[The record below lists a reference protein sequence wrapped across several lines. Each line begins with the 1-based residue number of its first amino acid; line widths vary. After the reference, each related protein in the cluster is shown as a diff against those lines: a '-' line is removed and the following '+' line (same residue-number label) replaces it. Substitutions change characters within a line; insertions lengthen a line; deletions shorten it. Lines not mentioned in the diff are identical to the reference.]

1 MPETRSMPASENLEI
16 LALEKMIN
24 GSEAMF
30 ERRRRILREART
42 IIKEDGLDH
51 LNMRELSLRA
61 KVSTK
66 TIYNAFGSKETVIA
80 LAIHTYFQQF
90 MTNVEFD
97 SEPADFKGA
106 LARQTTSTLRDVD
119 VPNYMRAVV
128 TLYFSPTLHPAIRA
142 VLMDFATRSWEPWLQ
157 MVEDRRELLPG
168 VVLRELM
175 IDLSSIQYACILD
188 WCSGNISED
197 VFVRRSLSS
206 ILMLLGGACIGNAG
220 EQAKEEFFRLQSD
233 NAYRANMVAAARDR
247 ISQAIEAITVSRKN
261 RKGSPVL

>member
-1 MPETRSMPASENLEI
+1 MPETAAMTSSGNLEI

-42 IIKEDGLDH
+42 IIKEDGLDK

-80 LAIHTYFQQF
+80 LAIHTYFKQF
-90 MTNVEFD
+90 IVNVEFD
-97 SEPADFKGA
+97 TDPEDFEGA

-119 VPNYMRAVV
+119 VPNYMNAVV

-142 VLMDFATRSWEPWLQ
+142 VLMDFATRSWEPWLKTK
-157 MVEDRRELLPG
+157 EDRRELLPG

-188 WCSGNISED
+188 WCSGAISDD
-197 VFVRRSLSS
+197 VFLRRSLSS
-206 ILMLLGGACIGNAG
+206 ILLLLSGACTGEAR
-220 EQAKEEFFRLQSD
+220 EQAQQSFLRLQSD
-233 NAYRANMVAAARDR
+233 NSYRTDLVTAARAR
-247 ISQAIEAITVSRKN
+247 ISRAIQVASASR
-261 RKGSPVL
+261 RIHQGAAVL

>member
-1 MPETRSMPASENLEI
+1 MPDTRPMATTYNLEI

-30 ERRRRILREART
+30 ERRRRILREARKL
-42 IIKEDGLDH
+42 IREDGLEN

-66 TIYNAFGSKETVIA
+66 TVYNAFGSKETVIA

-90 MTNVEFD
+90 MGNVEFD
-97 SEPADFKGA
+97 TMADTFEGA
-106 LARQTTSTLRDVD
+106 LIRQTTSTLRDID
-119 VPNYMRAVV
+119 VPNYMKAVV

-142 VLMDFATRSWEPWLQ
+142 VLMDFATRSWEPWLRKN
-157 MVEDRRELLPG
+157 EDRRLLQPG

-188 WCSGNISED
+188 WCSGSIGEE
-197 VFVRRSLSS
+197 VFVRRSLSG
-206 ILMLLGGACIGNAG
+206 ILMLLGGACSG
-220 EQAKEEFFRLQSD
+220 QARAEVEDAFLRLQTD
-233 NAYRANMVAAARDR
+233 VAFRESLVADARCR
-247 ISQAIEAITVSRKN
+247 ISQAIDAATRSGRTRKVA
-261 RKGSPVL
+261 PVL

>member
-1 MPETRSMPASENLEI
+1 MAISENLEI

-66 TIYNAFGSKETVIA
+66 TIYNAFGSKEMVIA

-90 MTNVEFD
+90 IANVEFTTD
-97 SEPADFKGA
+97 PEDFIGA
-106 LARQTTSTLRDVD
+106 LTRQTTSTLRDID
-119 VPNYMRAVV
+119 VPNYMKAVV

-142 VLMDFATRSWEPWLQ
+142 VLMDFATRSWEPWLKKN
-157 MVEDRRELLPG
+157 EDRRQLIPG

-188 WCSGNISED
+188 WCSGAISED

-206 ILMLLGGACIGNAG
+206 ILMLLSGACSG
-220 EQAKEEFFRLQSD
+220 EARDQVQEAFFRLQSD
-233 NAYRANMVAAARDR
+233 NAFREELIAAARGR
-247 ISQAIEAITVSRKN
+247 ISRAIETISVSR
-261 RKGSPVL
+261 RSRSKGAPSPVL

>member
-1 MPETRSMPASENLEI
+1 MAASENLEI

-90 MTNVEFD
+90 MGNVEFD
-97 SEPADFKGA
+97 SDPGHFDGA
-106 LARQTTSTLRDVD
+106 LARQTTSTLRDID
-119 VPNYMRAVV
+119 VPNYMKAVV
-128 TLYFSPTLHPAIRA
+128 TLYFSPTLHLAIRA
-142 VLMDFATRSWEPWLQ
+142 VLMDFATRSWEPWLKQ
-157 MVEDRRELLPG
+157 VEDRRQLLPG

-175 IDLSSIQYACILD
+175 VDLSSIQYACILD
-188 WCSGNISED
+188 WCSGAIDAD

-206 ILMLLGGACIGNAG
+206 ILMLLGGASTGEAR
-220 EQAKEEFFRLQSD
+220 EQAQEAFFRMQSD
-233 NAYRANMVAAARDR
+233 NAFREGLVHAARNR
-247 ISQAIEAITVSRKN
+247 ISQAIEAITVSRKS

>member
-1 MPETRSMPASENLEI
+1 MAASENLEI

-90 MTNVEFD
+90 IANVEFTTHP
-97 SEPADFKGA
+97 EDFIGA
-106 LARQTTSTLRDVD
+106 LTRQTTSTLRDID

-142 VLMDFATRSWEPWLQ
+142 VLMDFATRSWEPWLKKN
-157 MVEDRRELLPG
+157 EDRRQLMPG

-175 IDLSSIQYACILD
+175 VDLSSIQYACILD
-188 WCSGNISED
+188 WVSGAISED

-206 ILMLLGGACIGNAG
+206 ILMLLSGACSG
-220 EQAKEEFFRLQSD
+220 EARDLVQDAFFRLQSD
-233 NAYRANMVAAARDR
+233 NAFREDLVTSARSR
-247 ISQAIEAITVSRKN
+247 ISQAIEALSVSRRS
-261 RKGSPVL
+261 RKSAPSPVL